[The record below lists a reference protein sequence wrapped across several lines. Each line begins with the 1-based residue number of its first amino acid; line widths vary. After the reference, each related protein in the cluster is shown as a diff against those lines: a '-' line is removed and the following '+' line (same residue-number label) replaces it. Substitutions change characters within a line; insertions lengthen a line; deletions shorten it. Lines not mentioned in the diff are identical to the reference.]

1 MKLRR
6 RLSSSLR
13 PLFAHR
19 TRALLALAGVAVGTA
34 AVILSRALGVGAQE
48 EMRRTIERTG
58 TNLLM
63 VKPLPVR
70 RLVARPQIRGFATTM
85 VVEDADAIARLRQVA
100 KIAPAIEQ
108 PGRVKLAGAVMR
120 TTIRGTTPAFPAVR
134 SFALAEGRFF
144 DATDDRLSRRVVV
157 LGARVASELSAGRS
171 PVGATVRIG
180 GIPFEAIGVF
190 EARGTTTDGADQD
203 NQVVVPLQTAL
214 RRVFNATWLTNIYV
228 SVTQPEHMDEAESE
242 ILHLLRARHQRGADE
257 AADDFAIQNTTKS
270 RSFQQETIASLSR
283 YATGLASLA
292 LGMGGIGILAL
303 MLLSVRERT
312 SEIGLRLAVGARP
325 RDILIQFLLEAAAL
339 ALGGWAIGAVAAG
352 AAAAIL
358 VLSTSWTIGL
368 PTMAIAASFGM
379 TFIVGLGFGALP
391 ARNAARVPPI
401 AALTT
406 R

>member
-13 PLFAHR
+13 PLLAHR

-34 AVILSRALGVGAQE
+34 AVIVSRALGAGAQE

-58 TNLLM
+58 TNLLL
-63 VKPLPVR
+63 VKPLPVK
-70 RLVARPQIRGFATTM
+70 RLAARPQIRGFASTL
-85 VVEDADAIARLRQVA
+85 VVEDADAIARLDQVA
-100 KIAPAIEQ
+100 TVAPAIER
-108 PGRVKLAGAVMR
+108 PGRVKFAGAVMR
-120 TTIRGTTPAFPAVR
+120 TTIRGTTPAFPTVR
-134 SFALAEGRFF
+134 SFALAGGRFF
-144 DATDDRLSRRVVV
+144 NASDERQARRVAV
-157 LGARVASELSAGRS
+157 LGARVADELSAGRS

-180 GIPFEAIGVF
+180 GIPFEVIGVF
-190 EARGTTTDGADQD
+190 AARGTTTDGADQD
-203 NQVVVPLQTAL
+203 NQIVVPLPTAL
-214 RRVFNATWLTNIYV
+214 RRVFNATGLTNIYIG
-228 SVTQPEHMDEAESE
+228 VTQPERMDEAESG
-242 ILHLLRARHQRGADE
+242 ILHLLRARHRRGAGE
-257 AADDFAIQNTTKS
+257 TPDDFAIQNTAKS
-270 RSFQQETIASLSR
+270 RSFQQEMIASLSR

-312 SEIGLRLAVGARP
+312 SEIGLRLAVGAQP
-325 RDILIQFLLEAAAL
+325 RDILIQFLGEAAAL
-339 ALGGWAIGAVAAG
+339 ALGGWALGALVAG
-352 AAAAIL
+352 AAVTALAL
-358 VLSTSWTIGL
+358 WTNWTVGV
-368 PTMAIAASFGM
+368 PTMTIAASFGM